1 MRPSAVYM
9 TDTNPVTFHEV
20 YPDSRME
27 QIRELCD
34 IPDEVITSANLE
46 EHRALLA
53 KTEYIF
59 STWGMLSLTEEQI
72 AEYLPKLKAVF
83 YAAGSVQFF
92 ARPFLNSGVKVFSAW
107 AANAV
112 PVAEYTV
119 AQIILAGKGM
129 FRDMRMMREAKEK
142 HAARAAAA
150 AYTRTLP
157 CNYGTKV
164 GILGIGMI
172 GKLVLKMLK
181 DYEFEV
187 LAYDPFVSD
196 EVLESLGA
204 RRASLEEIF
213 SDCQI
218 VSNHIAN
225 LPATVGM
232 LNYDLFSL
240 MKDNAVFINTGRG
253 AQVVEDDLIRALQ
266 EKPDRTALLDVTWPE
281 PPAEDSLLWELEN
294 VFLTPHIAGSLKN
307 ETARMSAYMLE
318 EFKKHLAGERCEY
331 EVSVE
336 MLATMA

>member
-1 MRPSAVYM
+1 MRPFAVYM
-9 TDTNPVTFHEV
+9 TDTAPVTFHEV
-20 YPDSRME
+20 YPDERME
-27 QIRELCD
+27 QLKALCD
-34 IPDEVITSANLE
+34 IPDEVITTANME
-46 EHRALLA
+46 EHRSLLA

-92 ARPFLNSGVKVFSAW
+92 ARPFLSKGIKVFSAW

-119 AQIILAGKGM
+119 AQIVLSGKGM
-129 FRDMRMMREAKEK
+129 FRDMRIIREGRSHDAREK
-142 HAARAAAA
+142 ARL
-150 AYTRTLP
+150 YTHTLP
-157 CNYGTKV
+157 CNYSTKV

-172 GKLVLKMLK
+172 GKLVLKMLQSY
-181 DYEFEV
+181 DFEV

-196 EVLESLGA
+196 EVLAQYGA
-204 RRASLEEIF
+204 GRASLEEIF
-213 SDCQI
+213 SECQI

-253 AQVVEDDLIRALQ
+253 AQVVEDDLIRALR
-266 EKPDRTALLDVTWPE
+266 EEPGRTALLDVTWPE
-281 PPAEDSLLWELEN
+281 PPAEDSPLWEMEN

-318 EFKKHLAGERCEY
+318 EFKKHLAGEPCAY
-331 EVSVE
+331 EVSMA